1 MNTTN
6 KKQFKI
12 ETAATSEKAAKAAGK
27 YVGDL
32 LSQYV
37 DTPVLLL
44 LAGGSSVKIYD
55 HVSPEYLS
63 ELLTVTVTDERYS
76 EELDENNFAVLQAQS
91 FYNQLVQVD
100 AMCIDTQIIN
110 DETFEGHRARFESN
124 IREWK
129 RDFPNG
135 KIVAVYGMGEDGHT
149 AGIIP
154 GILSKE
160 AFDLE
165 FNNDDRLVGK
175 LDATGKNPFPLRDST
190 TLPFMRN
197 WVDHAVFYVTGDAK
211 KAMLEKAL
219 IDPENQKAGFFELPA
234 QVMRHMKEA
243 FIFTDIQSDSLA
255 PFLSVE

>member
-12 ETAATSEKAAKAAGK
+12 EPAATPEKAAEAAGK
-27 YVGDL
+27 YVGDVL
-32 LSQYV
+32 AQYV

-44 LAGGSSVKIYD
+44 LAGGSSVKILE
-55 HVSPEYLS
+55 HISSEYLS
-63 ELLTVTVTDERYS
+63 ELLTVTVTDERFS
-76 EELDENNFAVLQAQS
+76 EELDENNFAILQAQT
-91 FYNQLVQVD
+91 FYNELVQVD

-110 DETFEGHRARFESN
+110 DESFEGHRARFENN

-165 FNNDDRLVGK
+165 FNNDDKLVGK

-197 WVDHAVFYVTGDAK
+197 WVDHAAFFVTGSNK
-211 KAMLEKAL
+211 KEMLERAIL
-219 IDPENQKAGFFELPA
+219 PEDEQKSDLFELPA
-234 QVMRHMKEA
+234 QVMVQMKDVLL
-243 FIFTDIQSDSLA
+243 FTDISSDA
-255 PFLSVE
+255 FEPFLLK